1 MKVIVKVK
9 FNATR
14 EKFEV
19 FGANKYLVHLPFQED
34 TEANIVLARMLSRHL
49 GVPPS
54 KIKFAG
60 FDPYKDRI
68 FEIF

>member
-9 FNATR
+9 FNATK

-19 FGANKYLVHLPFQED
+19 FGANKYLVHLPFPED
-34 TEANIVLARMLSRHL
+34 AQANSVLVMMLSRHL

-54 KIKFAG
+54 KIKYAG
-60 FDPYKDRI
+60 LDPYKDRM
-68 FEIF
+68 FEVM